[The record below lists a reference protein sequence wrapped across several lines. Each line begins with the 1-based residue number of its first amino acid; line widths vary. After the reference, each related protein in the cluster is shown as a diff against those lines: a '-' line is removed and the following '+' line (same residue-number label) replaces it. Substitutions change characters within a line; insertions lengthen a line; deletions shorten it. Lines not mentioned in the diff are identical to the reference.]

1 MALGGNDEQGPAN
14 ITSSSVI
21 MEVFREICT
30 QRTIAN
36 GDHHTTLI
44 KISQE
49 TSPKQMAQAY
59 KVQACF
65 GGTHSCPGL
74 TSFPLEVEL
83 RKVPMFKTQ

>member
-1 MALGGNDEQGPAN
+1 MALGGNEEQGPTN

-21 MEVFREICT
+21 METCT

-36 GDHHTTLI
+36 GDHHATLI

-49 TSPKQMAQAY
+49 TSLKQMAQAY

-74 TSFPLEVEL
+74 TSFPLEVGL
-83 RKVPMFKTQ
+83 RKAPMFKAQ